1 MQIKKTHSLIFK
13 KGLLFFLLSCCMSF
27 GATAQSF
34 YAQVSSKK
42 VQVGVPF
49 EYAVVITVS
58 AGNYVAP
65 AMKDFDIVSGPNQ
78 SNSVQYANGVMSQQL
93 VISYALVARKEGK
106 FTIGAASIVSNGQKL
121 ETAPV
126 VIEVVKG
133 AVTQGGQGNDGQ
145 TNSKVSGEEVFI
157 RTGISKTNCYLGEQI
172 LITQKV
178 YSRFSIVGFKK
189 INPPAYDGFYA
200 QSMEP
205 ISKGQVATENI
216 DGVIYYTYEIFRTI
230 ATANK
235 SGKIFL
241 NPMTA
246 EVVIRKQSNSKPRNV
261 FEQFFGA
268 SGYEDIPVNA
278 KSRTLSVEV
287 MALPEEG
294 KPANFDGAVG
304 NFTYKAAATKTE
316 VKANDAFNL
325 KLTISGK
332 GNLKLLSA
340 PKLEL
345 PESFETYDPKITESP
360 TSKTFDYLIIPRA
373 EGEFSLDQLGFSFFN
388 LDTKKYVSLSSDPVK
403 IKVLPPDPNSAGA
416 QVFTSQSQVKETE
429 NDIRYIKKG
438 EFLLSKTET
447 EFFNSG
453 THLLLLALTILALV
467 TGLFLRRNHIKN
479 NSNMVMV
486 KERKAARLAKKQ
498 LVKAEAFMNQDKKD
512 EFYTEILMALNNYL
526 SHKLNIPASDLSRD
540 TINRS
545 LLQKQL
551 APETITRLLSTL
563 DTSEYA
569 KYAPGAVSGDLKGVY
584 NDTAELITGIEEQ
597 LNKRTI

>member
-1 MQIKKTHSLIFK
+1 MQIKKIHSLVFR
-13 KGLLFFLLSCCMSF
+13 KGLLFLLLSLCTTFS
-27 GATAQSF
+27 AVAQSF
-34 YAQVSSKK
+34 YAQISSKK

-106 FTIGAASIVSNGQKL
+106 FTIGAASVVSNGQKL

-133 AVTQGGQGNDGQ
+133 AVSQNGQGNDGQ
-145 TNSKVSGEEVFI
+145 TNSKISGEEVFI
-157 RTGISKTNCYLGEQI
+157 RTGLSKTNCYLGEQI

-235 SGKIFL
+235 SGKIIL

-278 KSRTLSVEV
+278 KSRALSVDV
-287 MALPEEG
+287 LALPEDG

-304 NFTYKAAATKTE
+304 NFTYKVTTTKTE

-325 KLTISGK
+325 KLTVTGK

-340 PKLEL
+340 PKLNL
-345 PESFETYDPKITESP
+345 PESFESYDPKITESA
-360 TSKTFDYLIIPRA
+360 TSKTFDYLIIPRE
-373 EGEFSLDQLGFSFFN
+373 EGEFNLDQLGFSFFN
-388 LDTKKYVSLSSDPVK
+388 LDTKKYVSIPPDPIK

-453 THLLLLALTILALV
+453 IHLMMLALIVITLS

-479 NSNMVMV
+479 NSNTVLV

-498 LVKAEAFMNQDKKD
+498 LVKAEAFMNQNKKD

-526 SHKLNIPASDLSRD
+526 SHKLNIPVSDLSREN
-540 TINRS
+540 INRS
-545 LLQKQL
+545 LVQKQL
-551 APETITRLLSTL
+551 NGETITRLLTTL

-569 KYAPGAVSGDLKGVY
+569 KYAPGAVSGDLKSVY
-584 NDTAELITGIEEQ
+584 NDTAELITGIEDQ
-597 LNKRTI
+597 LNKKTT